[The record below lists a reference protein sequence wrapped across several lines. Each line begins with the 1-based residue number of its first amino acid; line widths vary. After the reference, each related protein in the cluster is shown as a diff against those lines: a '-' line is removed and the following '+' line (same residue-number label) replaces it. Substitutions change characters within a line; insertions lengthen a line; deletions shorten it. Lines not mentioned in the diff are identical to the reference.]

1 MDNSQLDKKGQLA
14 LLPKDQKPLLLAK
27 DLVIGY
33 KSSGDLRRQVA
44 GPFALE
50 MHAGQLICLLGP
62 NGCGKS
68 TLLRTIA
75 GLQPVLKGEIELDG
89 KILSDLQPAHIAKI
103 ISLVLTDNVRS
114 GNLDV
119 YTLIALG
126 RYPHTG
132 WLGIMSKKDR
142 EIIDLAISSTHT
154 ESFLERKLDSL
165 SDGECQKVMLARALA
180 QDTPLIILDEPTA
193 HLDLPSRIQ
202 LMRLLHKLAKE
213 MNKAILISTHE
224 LDLALQAADQIWL
237 MSDGHLTTGLPEELV
252 LNGAFQKAF
261 DKDGILFD
269 TATGTFNLYHG
280 GASKNEITLVGDS
293 TAAFWTKR
301 ALIRKGF
308 RITTEQTNLMITITM
323 WNDTLEWTLNTNG
336 NTVSYSQLADVLIA
350 LS

>member
-1 MDNSQLDKKGQLA
+1 MKRGQ
-14 LLPKDQKPLLLAK
+14 PLLRIN

-33 KSSGDLRRQVA
+33 LNGRNEGRQVA
-44 GPFALE
+44 GPLSLA
-50 MHAGQLICLLGP
+50 MDGGQLICLLGP

-68 TLLRTIA
+68 TLLRSIA
-75 GLQPVLKGEIELDG
+75 GLQPVLGGTIEIGEDRLDR
-89 KILSDLQPAHIAKI
+89 LSPAQIAKK

-119 YTLIALG
+119 YALIALG

-132 WLGIMSKKDR
+132 WLGMLSKKDR
-142 EIIDLAISSTHT
+142 EMIDLAIASTFT
-154 ESFLERKLDSL
+154 APFLGRKLDSL

-202 LMRLLHKLAKE
+202 LMRLLHQLARE

-237 MSDGHLTTGLPEELV
+237 MSDGGLRTGLPEELV
-252 LNGAFQKAF
+252 LNGAFQQAF

-269 TATGTFNLYHG
+269 SATGTFNLQHS
-280 GASKNEITLVGDS
+280 AQRRITLAGEGMV
-293 TAAFWTKR
+293 AFWTKR
-301 ALIRKGF
+301 ALLRHGYQV
-308 RITTEQTNLMITITM
+308 TEEHTGLMISVTGSQEQPV
-323 WNDTLEWTLNTNG
+323 WLLSKNDSHI
-336 NTVSYSQLADVLIA
+336 SYTQLADVLA
-350 LS
+350 VLL

>member
-1 MDNSQLDKKGQLA
+1 MEKGQ
-14 LLPKDQKPLLLAK
+14 PLLQIN
-27 DLVIGY
+27 DLVVGY
-33 KSSGDLRRQVA
+33 RNGKSGGRQVA
-44 GPFALE
+44 GPLSLS

-68 TLLRTIA
+68 TLLRSVA
-75 GLQPVLKGEIELDG
+75 GLQPVLQGTIEIEGERLD
-89 KILSDLQPAHIAKI
+89 KLSPPHIAKK

-119 YTLIALG
+119 HALIALG

-132 WLGIMSKKDR
+132 WLGMLTQKDR
-142 EIIDLAISSTHT
+142 EIIALAIERTAT
-154 ESFLERKLDSL
+154 APFLSRKLDSL

-202 LMRLLHKLAKE
+202 LMRLLHQLAKE

-237 MSDGHLTTGLPEELV
+237 MSEGRVTTGLPEELV
-252 LNGAFQKAF
+252 LNGAFQHAF

-269 TATGTFNLYHG
+269 TATGTFKLQHTIHH
-280 GASKNEITLVGDS
+280 KIMLVGDG
-293 TAAFWTKR
+293 TLAFWTKR
-301 ALIRKGF
+301 ALLRHGYLVTDEPTGLL
-308 RITTEQTNLMITITM
+308 ITVTGLPEHPQWVISKNNSHI
-323 WNDTLEWTLNTNG
+323 
-336 NTVSYSQLADVLIA
+336 SYTQLADVLAA
-350 LS
+350 LL